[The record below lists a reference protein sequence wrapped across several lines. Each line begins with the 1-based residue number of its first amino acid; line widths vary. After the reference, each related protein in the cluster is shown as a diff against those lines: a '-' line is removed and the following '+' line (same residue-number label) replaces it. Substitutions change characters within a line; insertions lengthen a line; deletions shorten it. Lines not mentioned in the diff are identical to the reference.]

1 MDEES
6 LQVRLGA
13 VIRDRRVAL
22 GVSQEAFADSIKM
35 HRAYYSKIERGERN
49 LTLQTIWRV
58 ARGLGVKGAQLLK
71 DAGI

>member
-13 VIRDRRVAL
+13 VIRDRRVAR

>member
-6 LQVRLGA
+6 LQLRLGT
-13 VIRDRRVAL
+13 VIRDRRTAL

-49 LTLQTIWRV
+49 VTLQTISRV
-58 ARGLGVKGAQLLK
+58 ARGLGVRGAQLLK

>member
-35 HRAYYSKIERGERN
+35 HRAYYSKIERG
-49 LTLQTIWRV
+49 
-58 ARGLGVKGAQLLK
+58 
-71 DAGI
+71 